1 LLKVVLNTINQSI
14 NNSSLLLW
22 MIVSDKLWQTN
33 SKKGPSWSWLYG
45 SSIYNFLCNQCLS
58 LYGSL
63 NPTHG
68 GVYSIQH
75 YVIKFVSDMPEVF
88 FEFYILII

>member
-1 LLKVVLNTINQSI
+1 MVVIVWYFDLQLPVQSVLI
-14 NNSSLLLW
+14 
-22 MIVSDKLWQTN
+22 
-33 SKKGPSWSWLYG
+33 
-45 SSIYNFLCNQCLS
+45 IYVV
-58 LYGSL
+58 SL